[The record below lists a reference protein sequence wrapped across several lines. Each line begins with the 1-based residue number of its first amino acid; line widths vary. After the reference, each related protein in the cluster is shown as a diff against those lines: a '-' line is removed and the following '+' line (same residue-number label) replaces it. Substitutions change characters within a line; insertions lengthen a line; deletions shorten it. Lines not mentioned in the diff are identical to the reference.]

1 MEQHHHREESNLKD
15 GLLGIAI
22 ALVGLG
28 IIMAV
33 AHFMAL

>member
-1 MEQHHHREESNLKD
+1 MDPHHRHEESNLKD

-22 ALVGLG
+22 ALVGLVVIMG
-28 IIMAV
+28 I